1 MKNISRDDEYV
12 IDISRDDE
20 YVIDISRDDEYV
32 IDISR
37 DDGYVILIDLL
48 WIQVRHSS
56 CNFQKDIL
64 SIKWKT
70 KKYHTVG
77 TVLQANRSI
86 VQRGK
91 LDAPNMNT

>member
-32 IDISR
+32 I
-37 DDGYVILIDLL
+37 LIDLL
-48 WIQVRHSS
+48 WIHVRHSS
-56 CNFQKDIL
+56 SNIFQKDIL
-64 SIKWKT
+64 SIKWKI

-91 LDAPNMNT
+91 LDAPNINT